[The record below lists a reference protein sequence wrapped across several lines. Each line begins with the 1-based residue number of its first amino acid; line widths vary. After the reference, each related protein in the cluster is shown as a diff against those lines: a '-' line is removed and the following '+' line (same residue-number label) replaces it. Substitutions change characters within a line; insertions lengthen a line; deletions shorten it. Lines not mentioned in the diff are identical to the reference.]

1 LVENNFDDNRTFL
14 PLPTRRETTPTMT
27 SHSTPVRIPLP
38 PGGPDLSLT
47 TSPSQSK
54 GQATFNALVKQIGES
69 RRELAQWQAVVDA
82 YDQKIA
88 GNLMPL
94 LRTYRTLQAT
104 MVRSLDRALSVHQLG
119 KSDRRAV
126 QEVIC
131 QVAQHLLADS
141 GDAALKEIYNRHSP
155 IVYDTAQTA
164 HIGPDVA
171 DPAEGIPPENAQP
184 EPAGPQDAKAPGGQ
198 NHKKTAKKIAREAA
212 FKAEAERTTLSI
224 REVYRKLV
232 SALHPDREPDALERA
247 RKTALM
253 QRVNQAYD
261 KNDLLLLLELQIE
274 LQHIDAHAMANLPKE
289 RLKHFNK
296 LLKAQL
302 NGLEQE
308 ILRMEMPFRT
318 QFRMPSSSRLTPGQV
333 MPRLSQEIAELKR
346 DIRALEQEIR
356 LPTNPAAFKEW
367 IRALR
372 REARS

>member
-1 LVENNFDDNRTFL
+1 
-14 PLPTRRETTPTMT
+14 MT
-27 SHSTPVRIPLP
+27 SHTEPVRSPLP
-38 PGGPDLSLT
+38 PDSPKLSVATSPSPSLSP
-47 TSPSQSK
+47 SPSQSK
-54 GQATFNALVKQIGES
+54 GQTTFNALVKQIGES

-88 GNLMPL
+88 GKLMPL
-94 LRTYRTLQAT
+94 LQTYRALQAS
-104 MVRSLDRALSVHQLG
+104 MVHSLDRALRVHALG
-119 KSDRRAV
+119 QSDRRAV
-126 QEVIC
+126 QDVIC
-131 QVAQHLLADS
+131 HVAQHLLADS

-155 IVYDTAQTA
+155 IDYDSAQA
-164 HIGPDVA
+164 ADIGPDDA
-171 DPAEGIPPENAQP
+171 DPAELMSPENAQSAA
-184 EPAGPQDAKAPGGQ
+184 AGAQDAEAPGGQ
-198 NHKKTAKKIAREAA
+198 NHKKMAKKIAREAA
-212 FKAEAERTTLSI
+212 FKAEADRTRLSI

-232 SALHPDREPDALERA
+232 SALHPDREPDALERT

-274 LQHIDAHAMANLPKE
+274 LQHIDAHALASLPKE

-302 NGLEQE
+302 CALEQD
-308 ILRMEMPFRT
+308 ILRMEMPLRR
-318 QFRMPSSSRLTPGQV
+318 QFRMPPSPRLTPAQV

-356 LPTNPAAFKEW
+356 VPTNPAAFKDW

-372 REARS
+372 REART

>member
-1 LVENNFDDNRTFL
+1 
-14 PLPTRRETTPTMT
+14 MT
-27 SHSTPVRIPLP
+27 SHTEPVRIPLP
-38 PGGPDLSLT
+38 PDSPKLSVAT
-47 TSPSQSK
+47 SPSPSRSPSPSQSK
-54 GQATFNALVKQIGES
+54 GQTTFNALVKQIGES

-88 GNLMPL
+88 GKLMPL
-94 LRTYRTLQAT
+94 LQTYRALQAS
-104 MVRSLDRALSVHQLG
+104 MVHSLDRALRVHALG
-119 KSDRRAV
+119 QSDRRAV
-126 QEVIC
+126 QDVIC
-131 QVAQHLLADS
+131 HVAQHLLADS

-155 IVYDTAQTA
+155 IDYDSAQA
-164 HIGPDVA
+164 ADIGPDDA
-171 DPAEGIPPENAQP
+171 DPAELMSPENAQSAA
-184 EPAGPQDAKAPGGQ
+184 AGAQDAEAPGGQ

-212 FKAEAERTTLSI
+212 FKAEADRTRLSI

-274 LQHIDAHAMANLPKE
+274 LQHIDAHALASLPKE

-302 NGLEQE
+302 CALEQD
-308 ILRMEMPFRT
+308 ILRMEMPLRR
-318 QFRMPSSSRLTPGQV
+318 QFRMPPSPRLTPAQV

-356 LPTNPAAFKEW
+356 VPTKPAAFKEW